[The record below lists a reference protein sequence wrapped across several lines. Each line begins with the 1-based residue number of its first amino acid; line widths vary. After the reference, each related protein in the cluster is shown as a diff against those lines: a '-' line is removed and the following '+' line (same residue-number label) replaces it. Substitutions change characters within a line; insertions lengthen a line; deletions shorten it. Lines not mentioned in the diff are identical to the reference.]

1 MTFTIR
7 PGLVAGAR
15 PLSRLGDDAQPVAY
29 DRFEVRP
36 AGPTI
41 GAEIC
46 GVDIG
51 APVDDEL
58 FAQLDRALL
67 EWKVLWFRDQ
77 DISGGEHRDFARRWG
92 ELEVHPFLPAGEVPE
107 VVRFDKGPNESG
119 YENIWHSDVSW
130 RLEPSLGSV
139 LRCITPAKQGGDT
152 LWADMYMAYQCLDDE
167 TKERIEDLRAVHDFT
182 ASFGLGMGAD
192 KLAEMREQYPPAEHP
207 MVHTHPRTARRLLY
221 VNEVFTTHVVG
232 LEAGESAALLAYLSA
247 QARIPEYQCRFRW
260 EANSVAFWDNR
271 CTQHYAVS
279 DYAPQRRVMER
290 ATIIGDRPR

>member
-7 PGLVAGAR
+7 PGLMAGAR
-15 PLSRLGDDAQPVAY
+15 PLSRMGDDAQPVAY
-29 DRFEVRP
+29 DRFEIRP

-51 APVDDEL
+51 APIDDDL

-77 DISGGEHRDFARRWG
+77 DITGGQHRDFARRWG

-139 LRCITPAKQGGDT
+139 LRCITPAQRGGDT
-152 LWADMYMAYQCLDDE
+152 LWADMYMAYHCLDDE
-167 TKERIEDLRAVHDFT
+167 TKEQIEHLRAVHDFT
-182 ASFGLGMGAD
+182 ASFGLGMDAD
-192 KLAEMREQYPPAEHP
+192 KLGEMREQYPPAEHP
-207 MVHTHPRTARRLLY
+207 IVRTHPRTGRRLLY

-232 LEAGESAALLAYLSA
+232 LEPGESAALIAHLSA
-247 QARIPEYQCRFRW
+247 QARVPEYQCRFRW
-260 EANSVAFWDNR
+260 EANSIAFWDNR

>member
-1 MTFTIR
+1 
-7 PGLVAGAR
+7 
-15 PLSRLGDDAQPVAY
+15 
-29 DRFEVRP
+29 
-36 AGPTI
+36 
-41 GAEIC
+41 
-46 GVDIG
+46 
-51 APVDDEL
+51 
-58 FAQLDRALL
+58 
-67 EWKVLWFRDQ
+67 
-77 DISGGEHRDFARRWG
+77 
-92 ELEVHPFLPAGEVPE
+92 
-107 VVRFDKGPNESG
+107 
-119 YENIWHSDVSW
+119 
-130 RLEPSLGSV
+130 
-139 LRCITPAKQGGDT
+139 
-152 LWADMYMAYQCLDDE
+152 MYMAYQCLDDE

-207 MVHTHPRTARRLLY
+207 MVRTHPRTARRLLY